1 MKQQRMVCGIR
12 CLFCLS
18 EWYGEKHC
26 NTECEESVDTWKN
39 TVNSLSSEAEKVKM
53 IHDLIVQK
61 VDYNTDI
68 YGNSFNEDTA
78 THSRYTAYSAWIRPS
93 APDMRRRL
101 R

>member
-1 MKQQRMVCGIR
+1 MKNQ
-12 CLFCLS
+12 
-18 EWYGEKHC
+18 
-26 NTECEESVDTWKN
+26 VDTWKN

-78 THSRYTAYSAWIRPS
+78 YTQSVYSVFCMDKTVCAGYAQAFEMMCNGVGVDCIAVTSDDHEWK
-93 APDMRRRL
+93 
-101 R
+101 